1 MMIPLPL
8 FVAVPLAAAFTVPL
22 FGQKTKS
29 VATVLANIATTCLL
43 VLAVYVMM
51 TGQSGIYK
59 VGKWSI
65 PIGINLVLDGFS
77 GLMLLTISIVSFAAM
92 LFSIRYMEQYTAKP
106 KFLSLFL
113 LMVAGMNGVVLSGD
127 IFNLFVF
134 LEIASISSYA
144 LV

>member
-1 MMIPLPL
+1 M
-8 FVAVPLAAAFTVPL
+8 
-22 FGQKTKS
+22 
-29 VATVLANIATTCLL
+29 LANVATTCLL
-43 VLAVYVMM
+43 ILAISVMM

-59 VGKWSI
+59 MGQWSI
-65 PIGINLVLDGFS
+65 PIGINLVLDGLS

-127 IFNLFVF
+127 IINLFVF
-134 LEIASISSYA
+134 LETCSFFDR
-144 LV
+144 